1 MTAWRQP
8 IETIRNKLMTAPEV
22 VDDALDLQ
30 PDWMPEIPH
39 ASLPVPAAVLIALVE
54 REDDYHVLFTCR
66 SAGLRAHS
74 GQISFPGGKLE
85 PEDDGPAA
93 AALREAEEE
102 VALRPGDAEVL
113 GYLPTYFTGSNY
125 LITPVVAVVR
135 PSAPFVPD
143 PREVS
148 DLFEV
153 PLTLIARGE
162 SFTTYRVAR
171 QGIVHS
177 TWQILYRQHIIWGI
191 TGNLTRRF
199 FEVALK
205 PEAA

>member
-1 MTAWRQP
+1 
-8 IETIRNKLMTAPEV
+8 MTAPEV
-22 VDDALDLQ
+22 IDDALDLK
-30 PDWMPEIPH
+30 PDWMPDIPH
-39 ASLPVPAAVLIALVE
+39 AAPPVQAAVLIALVE
-54 REDDYHVLFTCR
+54 RQSDYHVLYTCR
-66 SAGLRAHS
+66 SSDLRAHS

-85 PEDDGPAA
+85 PEDEGPAE

-102 VALRPGDAEVL
+102 VALQRGDAEVL

-143 PREVS
+143 PSEVS

-162 SFTTYRVAR
+162 SFTTYRVER
-171 QGIVHS
+171 QGVVHS
-177 TWQILYRQHIIWGI
+177 TWQILFQSHVIWGI

-199 FEVALK
+199 YELALK
-205 PEAA
+205 KDAA

>member
-1 MTAWRQP
+1 
-8 IETIRNKLMTAPEV
+8 MTAPEV

-30 PDWMPEIPH
+30 PDWMPDIPH
-39 ASLPVPAAVLIALVE
+39 ASPPVAAAVLIALVE
-54 REDDYHVLFTCR
+54 RENDHHVLYTC
-66 SAGLRAHS
+66 SSSGLRAHS

-85 PEDDGPAA
+85 PEDDGPAE

-102 VALRPGDAEVL
+102 VALRPADAEVL
-113 GYLPTYFTGSNY
+113 GFLPTYFTGSNY

-135 PSAPFVPD
+135 PSEPFVPD
-143 PREVS
+143 PSEVS

-153 PLTLIARGE
+153 PLSLIARTE
-162 SFTTYRVAR
+162 SFTTYRIER

-177 TWQILYRQHIIWGI
+177 TWQILFRQHIIWGI

-199 FEVALK
+199 YEVALK